1 MAPISPGPGE
11 RESSIMTDTSPRRLP
26 RPPSPLPWLRS
37 PRSSGAGDAT
47 ADPGDTV
54 LSTSTMRI
62 SPGSPAI
69 RASGSAAVLAR
80 RAGARHGR
88 SPSSRATGF
97 PEYDEEML
105 DVWSES
111 APWAAPASVA
121 APTQASLEVRR
132 TPGRTEPE
140 LRTMRESG
148 RRPGPS
154 AAPSERSAVSVA
166 MAPASTV
173 GHGVDLYFGTPARSG
188 AGQAEAEAAGER
200 IDGDGSD
207 VSLDELISSADPAA
221 GGSGPGEGPAQT
233 RRRPK
238 LALVQVGGSYSERRR
253 TRRSEREAA
262 REAGDEQVVLEEGGE
277 SEESAAAA
285 RGSDEQ
291 VWEEWDSE
299 GGYAPLEA
307 DGGSGAE
314 PEAGGAGRLQGRDA
328 SGSPAPGDSPVPGGG
343 GRRRASVGSLGE
355 ALRRG
360 LLADVRPRLWT
371 DGSYADWGWALGN
384 YSKRV
389 GRFGAPLAALDY
401 WVHVRLPHKTE
412 RRVRRCVSGREA
424 ARLAEWWARRDLL
437 PGVAIGA
444 VASFGAV
451 ASLNNRCT
459 PPPGPA
465 PPHHAPPRPRRPP
478 RPARA
483 GNAAVSAWERRGAA
497 RLAITR
503 PRAQGD
509 ARRQERAGGLGGGG
523 GAGGGRRR
531 RGAGCGDRRS
541 RCPLRI
547 RAGNRRGLAVA
558 PPAPSARELA
568 LGVVAH
574 RAGPRPR
581 RGSDQHPCCYRS
593 REILVALARPARSAH
608 PARCWRARPGG
619 SSLSRPS
626 ARAVWLTI
634 VRARRVAR

>member
-1 MAPISPGPGE
+1 MMAVQRPAVAPWPWLSRPWVWLWLLLFIGCQLPNPAAMAPISPGPGE

-37 PRSSGAGDAT
+37 PRSRGAGDAT

-80 RAGARHGR
+80 RASARHGR

-121 APTQASLEVRR
+121 APMQASLEVRR
-132 TPGRTEPE
+132 APGRTEPE

-154 AAPSERSAVSVA
+154 AAPSERSPASVA
-166 MAPASTV
+166 MDKQGASTV
-173 GHGVDLYFGTPARSG
+173 GRGVDLYFGTPARPG

-221 GGSGPGEGPAQT
+221 GSSAQT
-233 RRRPK
+233 QRRPE

-253 TRRSEREAA
+253 TRGSEREAA
-262 REAGDEQVVLEEGGE
+262 REEAGHEQVVLEEGGE
-277 SEESAAAA
+277 SGESAAAA
-285 RGSDEQ
+285 RGSDQQ

-299 GGYAPLEA
+299 GSYEPLDA
-307 DGGSGAE
+307 DGGGGAE

-328 SGSPAPGDSPVPGGG
+328 SGSPAPGDSPAPGGG
-343 GRRRASVGSLGE
+343 GQRRASVGSLGE
-355 ALRRG
+355 AVRCG
-360 LLADVRPRLWT
+360 LLAEVRPRLWT
-371 DGSYADWGWALGN
+371 DGSYADWGAALGN
-384 YSKRV
+384 YSERV
-389 GRFGAPLAALDY
+389 RRFGAPLAALDY

-424 ARLAEWWARRDLL
+424 GRLAEWWARRDLL
-437 PGVAIGA
+437 PGVML
-444 VASFGAV
+444 
-451 ASLNNRCT
+451 LNNRCA

-465 PPHHAPPRPRRPP
+465 PPHHAPPRPCPSAPP
-478 RPARA
+478 HPTHA
-483 GNAAVSAWERRGAA
+483 
-497 RLAITR
+497 
-503 PRAQGD
+503 
-509 ARRQERAGGLGGGG
+509 
-523 GAGGGRRR
+523 GRRR
-531 RGAGCGDRRS
+531 LCAGTHC
-541 RCPLRI
+541 
-547 RAGNRRGLAVA
+547 
-558 PPAPSARELA
+558 
-568 LGVVAH
+568 
-574 RAGPRPR
+574 
-581 RGSDQHPCCYRS
+581 
-593 REILVALARPARSAH
+593 
-608 PARCWRARPGG
+608 
-619 SSLSRPS
+619 
-626 ARAVWLTI
+626 
-634 VRARRVAR
+634 